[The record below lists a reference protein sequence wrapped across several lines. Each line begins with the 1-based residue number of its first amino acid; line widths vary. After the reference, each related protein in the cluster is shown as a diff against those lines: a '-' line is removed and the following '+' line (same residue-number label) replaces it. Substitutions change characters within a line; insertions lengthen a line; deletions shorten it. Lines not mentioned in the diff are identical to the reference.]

1 MSKMVPAL
9 CLAHL
14 CKVMTAFEDVAV
26 YFTWEEWQK
35 MNNAQKIL
43 YRDVMLET
51 YSSLFSL
58 GHCIT
63 KPDLIFKLEQ
73 GAEPWMVDE
82 CLNESLPV
90 GMKRDDLIRI
100 NQESQDNNLNQD
112 FMKNKKTSALKRVE
126 LRKHLV

>member
-1 MSKMVPAL
+1 
-9 CLAHL
+9 
-14 CKVMTAFEDVAV
+14 MTAFEDVAV

>member
-1 MSKMVPAL
+1 
-9 CLAHL
+9 
-14 CKVMTAFEDVAV
+14 MTAFEDLAV

-63 KPDLIFKLEQ
+63 KPDLIFKLER
-73 GAEPWMVDE
+73 GEEPWMVDE
-82 CLNESLPV
+82 CLNQSLS
-90 GMKRDDLIRI
+90 GQSAHKRQGGQGRKCADVDWCSFHEFFASLTPDDSCFCASDTGI
-100 NQESQDNNLNQD
+100 
-112 FMKNKKTSALKRVE
+112 
-126 LRKHLV
+126 